1 MVGFLACPYTPVCTS
16 ATINK
21 IAYYFN
27 DFFRDG
33 GEYLKYVSMEDKK
46 TNSDMKT
53 SNKTQISYST
63 TVRVLRSQ
71 LLHFSLPAL

>member
-1 MVGFLACPYTPVCTS
+1 MRPLVTEVNALERY
-16 ATINK
+16 
-21 IAYYFN
+21 AYYIN

-71 LLHFSLPAL
+71 LQQKLIEDKILKP